1 MEITNKLMNAHHAP
15 LNNDHRY
22 WVGLLLLVKL
32 VYFLLSTLFYA
43 NIETVGIFSAC
54 LAFMD
59 VLQKELDEIVV
70 DWTMLGNR
78 DILRLLVESLRS
90 YSTYLNYMVIHY
102 TFITVYTHND
112 S

>member
-1 MEITNKLMNAHHAP
+1 M
-15 LNNDHRY
+15 
-22 WVGLLLLVKL
+22 
-32 VYFLLSTLFYA
+32 
-43 NIETVGIFSAC
+43 
-54 LAFMD
+54 AFMD

-90 YSTYLNYMVIHY
+90 YSTYLVYNTLYIYYGIH
-102 TFITVYTHND
+102 